1 MGGVRDLALLRAN
14 WYLKIRSGR
23 GEGMGK
29 TPSLLPAE
37 RIERSI
43 LLLRGEKVILDKDI
57 AALYEVETKTLVR
70 AMKRNLDR
78 FPKDFMF
85 QLTAEEVEN
94 LRYQIGTSSWGGRR
108 YRPYA
113 FTEQGVA
120 MLSSILRSERAVRVN
135 IEIMRV
141 FVRLRQVMST
151 QADLVRR
158 LDELEQRYDGQFKA
172 VFDALRQLVAPPE
185 RPRRKI
191 GFKET

>member
-1 MGGVRDLALLRAN
+1 
-14 WYLKIRSGR
+14 
-23 GEGMGK
+23 MGK

-57 AALYEVETKTLVR
+57 AALYEVETKALIR

-78 FPKDFMF
+78 FPADFMF
-85 QLTAEEVEN
+85 QLTLEEVEN
-94 LRYQIGTSSWGGRR
+94 LRYQFGTSSWGGRR

-120 MLSSILRSERAVRVN
+120 MLSSVLRSERAVRVN

-185 RPRRKI
+185 RSRRRI
-191 GFKET
+191 GFKEV